1 MSVSYAPTK
10 LSVPPGFEHL
20 LEGLTREVLR
30 EQPPNIIS
38 FAAQYFRRK
47 LNERPGTAHEDV
59 HKSVESVTKQA
70 QKSSSEVSRTE
81 LPPVTEGRDASKPV
95 STNEQPQS
103 VDLNDAE
110 AHRAATLIQT
120 KFREHLTERQLS
132 NGQPATETDM
142 RGSGATTAEAQIQN
156 SDKQSSDAQMVAGET
171 TQEGDLNES
180 EQGRSPNEPDSSPEE
195 RDKDGEDTGVHRRS
209 IPEDDSSIHERNTHE
224 ESLLEERENSHDEKS
239 VPLRDEEP
247 LSADGHEGS
256 IAEDEAL
263 DDVGGDDQG
272 EEDTETNQS
281 LTEEEQD

>member
-1 MSVSYAPTK
+1 MRVS
-10 LSVPPGFEHL
+10 SE
-20 LEGLTREVLR
+20 
-30 EQPPNIIS
+30 
-38 FAAQYFRRK
+38 
-47 LNERPGTAHEDV
+47 GTAHEDV

-156 SDKQSSDAQMVAGET
+156 SDKQSRLA
-171 TQEGDLNES
+171 
-180 EQGRSPNEPDSSPEE
+180 
-195 RDKDGEDTGVHRRS
+195 
-209 IPEDDSSIHERNTHE
+209 I
-224 ESLLEERENSHDEKS
+224 
-239 VPLRDEEP
+239 
-247 LSADGHEGS
+247 
-256 IAEDEAL
+256 
-263 DDVGGDDQG
+263 
-272 EEDTETNQS
+272 
-281 LTEEEQD
+281 